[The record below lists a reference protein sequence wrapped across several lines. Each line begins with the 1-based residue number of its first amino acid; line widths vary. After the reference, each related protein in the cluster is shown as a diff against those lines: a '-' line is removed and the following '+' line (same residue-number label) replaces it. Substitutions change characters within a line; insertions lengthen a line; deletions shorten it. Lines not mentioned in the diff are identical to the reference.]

1 MATPRKQKKIRD
13 TDATKKKLIECVGEI
28 VRSSGFHAVG
38 VNKIAQLAENDKG
51 VIRYHFG
58 GLSALLRAYIED
70 RDYWPPFFERY
81 KLDEMADQGEIK
93 AMFAALMQENLRQFY
108 GNKEMQKIILW
119 QVTQS
124 SSLLRDLSEAREDEG
139 EKLFKLTEDT
149 FLHSGISFKAI
160 IALLLGGSYFA
171 VLQSQSIKT
180 RVCGIDLNWEH
191 DFTIFNDTIAQVIGW
206 AWEKANEHKKSSK
219 IPMSYELELLE
230 KRVDELLR
238 NTKEL
243 NNELDVVL
251 LEETKRLEHRLSGQL
266 LALTNET
273 QIITFLQYYL
283 PRLVKLCDRLYELEE
298 YNMPNTELIIGL
310 IEAIRSSVS
319 QYLPETVVLPNVFR
333 EREAKKLGFQWST
346 VAKPL
351 AHFGIEE
358 KLIDII
364 GIPVKQFVSG
374 REKATWYDYK
384 YLKRYLSVLA
394 ELCEGEFTLNM
405 VLETLIGLGFNYS
418 RFSAYFTQQIVN
430 GLPASEQEAK
440 VVLRGYKSR
449 FSSLNVYTQ
458 RLFDRRKNPIVQE
471 VEKWLDAKLQS
482 LEREEIGVNPYKFIS
497 VLKGAELAFWE
508 KLQYDHGVFE
518 ENNLDEFSE
527 KIAYNFST
535 KAKDD
540 LSPTSLKSK
549 FYPKDKQIIR
559 PIEELLVRMLED
571 VRKFL

>member
-1 MATPRKQKKIRD
+1 MATRKKDKKTRD
-13 TDATKKKLIECVGEI
+13 AEATRKRLVECVGEI
-28 VRSSGFHAVG
+28 VRNAGFHAIG

-93 AMFAALMQENLRQFY
+93 GMFTALMQENLRQFY

-139 EKLFKLTEDT
+139 EKLFKLTEET

-191 DFTIFNDTIAQVIGW
+191 DFKVFNDTIAQVISW
-206 AWEKANEHKKSSK
+206 AWEKANEHKKSSN

-238 NTKEL
+238 DTDML
-243 NNELDVVL
+243 NKGLDAVL
-251 LEETKRLEHRLSGQL
+251 LEETKRLEHRLGGQL

-283 PRLVKLCDRLYELEE
+283 PRLVRFCDRLYELEE
-298 YNMPNTELIIGL
+298 DDVPNTELIIGL
-310 IEAIRSSVS
+310 IEVIRSSVS
-319 QYLPETVVLPNVFR
+319 QYLPETVVLPKVFR
-333 EREAKKLGFQWST
+333 EREARKLGFQWT
-346 VAKPL
+346 TIAKPL
-351 AHFGIEE
+351 AHFGIDE

-364 GIPVKQFVSG
+364 GIPVKQFASG

-384 YLKRYLSVLA
+384 YLKRYLSVLG

-405 VLETLIGLGFNYS
+405 LLETLIGLGLNHI
-418 RFSAYFTQQIVN
+418 RFSAYFTQQIVE
-430 GLPASEQEAK
+430 GLPPSELDAK
-440 VVLRGYKSR
+440 VVLRGHRSR
-449 FSSLNVYTQ
+449 LSSINVYTQ
-458 RLFDRRKNPIVQE
+458 RSFDVFKLQIVQE
-471 VEKWLDAKLQS
+471 LEKWLDAKLDS

-508 KLQYDHGVFE
+508 KLQYDHCVFE